1 MLRLKRLSSL
11 ISSNKPNK
19 LNPVFALNSSSHLP
33 PSQWTSNRFF
43 DFYQLGNKEAIE
55 KERARLTDEMN
66 RGYFADI
73 SELKK
78 HGGKISEANKIII
91 PAMAAVKFPALDVM
105 YSDSTKISLPTVFNA
120 NGVDGNTMTVPKA
133 SLMCL
138 SFRASSQTMVNTWT
152 VPFLDAFSNSK
163 TVQLYEVSFIDSWLL
178 TRSPIKKL
186 LLRMMRKPDPKEK
199 KDVLQRQIVYFFGDH
214 YYFRKDLK
222 ILNLLT
228 GYIFLLDKFGRT
240 RWQGSGVASKEELA
254 SLLACTSHLLEEN

>member
-1 MLRLKRLSSL
+1 
-11 ISSNKPNK
+11 
-19 LNPVFALNSSSHLP
+19 
-33 PSQWTSNRFF
+33 
-43 DFYQLGNKEAIE
+43 
-55 KERARLTDEMN
+55 MN

-73 SELKK
+73 AELKK

-91 PAMAAVKFPALDVM
+91 PGMAAVKFPALDVT
-105 YSDSTKISLPTVFNA
+105 YSDGTKLSLPTVFNA
-120 NGVDGNTMTVPKA
+120 NGVDTGSMTMPKA

-152 VPFLDAFSNSK
+152 TPFLDAFSDSK
-163 TVQLYEVSFIDSWLL
+163 AVQLYEVSFIDSWLL

-214 YYFRKDLK
+214 YYFRKELK

-228 GYIFLLDKFGRT
+228 GYIFLLDKFGRI
-240 RWQGSGVASKEELA
+240 RWQGSGISSKEELA
-254 SLLACTSHLLEEN
+254 SLLACTSLLLEES